1 MIKTVYGPPPADAER
16 IEDIELGQ
24 EEGSREENV
33 VERVAAMVLSPPKRQ
48 KEIIYQISHKR

>member
-24 EEGSREENV
+24 EEGIREENV
-33 VERVAAMVLSPPKRQ
+33 AERDENMVPLPTER
-48 KEIIYQISHKR
+48 